1 MIILH
6 ILNRGDYMKIAIYSR
21 KSKYTGK
28 GDSIVNQIQMCKD
41 YIETHYINN
50 DLEYIIYEDEGFSG
64 GNINRPRFQK
74 LLSDIKKEK
83 FDILIC
89 YRLDRIS
96 RNVSDFSTTLEE
108 LQSYGV
114 DFISIKEQFDTTTP
128 IGRAMIYIAS
138 VFAQLE
144 RETIAERVRDN
155 MVELA
160 KSGKWSGGRTPLGF
174 NSESSSYIDE
184 EGNERKL
191 VKLVKNDE
199 ELQLVNLIYDTY
211 LREGSLH
218 KTEVY
223 FASHNIKSNK
233 NILLEKTSLKVI
245 LSNPVYA
252 ISSPE
257 LKRWLEDDGWNVY
270 GEPDGKHSYLSY
282 NKTKQ
287 VTRKGKTTKISNDKE
302 NWIAAISNCP
312 GIIDADKWIAVQEQF
327 KGNRGSFPKKAR
339 THNAKLVGKIY
350 CAHCNNYMQ
359 VVHGNIKKDT
369 GKRQFYYSCS
379 LKRKSKSEL
388 CKNKNLK
395 VEEVENLL
403 LLELEKLGKN
413 KKSYIQ
419 SLKKKNDA
427 VKKNKDVKLKQ
438 NEIQKEMYA
447 KQKILNNLVDKLAV
461 ADDLDDI
468 IIQRIRSAKNEM
480 QELQKQLDEI
490 SKEIEDSNYKKLD
503 LDFIESLLEKCAD
516 IRELDS
522 NEQRLLIGVLVDK
535 ILWDG
540 NTQDVTVYFIGSGD
554 VKKKSR
560 FSTSRFIPII
570 ANSTIQHVQYLTT
583 LHFPQIP
590 LMHIV
595 DIP

>member
-1 MIILH
+1 
-6 ILNRGDYMKIAIYSR
+6 MKIAIYSR

-28 GDSIVNQIQMCKD
+28 GDSIGNQIQMCKD
-41 YIETHYINN
+41 YIETHYRNN
-50 DLEYIIYEDEGFSG
+50 DPEYIIYEDEGFSG

-96 RNVSDFSTTLEE
+96 RNVSDFSSTLEE

-128 IGRAMIYIAS
+128 MGRAMIYIAS

-223 FASHNIKSNK
+223 FASHNIKSNR

-287 VTRKGKTTKISNDKE
+287 VTRNGKTTKISNDKE
-302 NWIAAISNCP
+302 NWIAAISDCP

-327 KGNRGSFPKKAR
+327 K
-339 THNAKLVGKIY
+339 
-350 CAHCNNYMQ
+350 
-359 VVHGNIKKDT
+359 
-369 GKRQFYYSCS
+369 
-379 LKRKSKSEL
+379 
-388 CKNKNLK
+388 
-395 VEEVENLL
+395 
-403 LLELEKLGKN
+403 
-413 KKSYIQ
+413 
-419 SLKKKNDA
+419 
-427 VKKNKDVKLKQ
+427 
-438 NEIQKEMYA
+438 
-447 KQKILNNLVDKLAV
+447 
-461 ADDLDDI
+461 
-468 IIQRIRSAKNEM
+468 
-480 QELQKQLDEI
+480 
-490 SKEIEDSNYKKLD
+490 
-503 LDFIESLLEKCAD
+503 
-516 IRELDS
+516 
-522 NEQRLLIGVLVDK
+522 
-535 ILWDG
+535 
-540 NTQDVTVYFIGSGD
+540 
-554 VKKKSR
+554 
-560 FSTSRFIPII
+560 
-570 ANSTIQHVQYLTT
+570 
-583 LHFPQIP
+583 
-590 LMHIV
+590 
-595 DIP
+595 

>member
-1 MIILH
+1 MNTI
-6 ILNRGDYMKIAIYSR
+6 NKVAIYVRVSTNMQAEEGYSIDEQIDKL
-21 KSKYTGK
+21 KSYCQ
-28 GDSIVNQIQMCKD
+28 VKD
-41 YIETHYINN
+41 WTVY
-50 DLEYIIYEDEGFSG
+50 DIYKDGGFSG
-64 GNINRPRFQK
+64 GNINRPKFQK

-128 IGRAMIYIAS
+128 MGRAMIYIAS

-223 FASHNIKSNK
+223 FASHNIKSNR

-287 VTRKGKTTKISNDKE
+287 VTRNGKTTKISNDKE
-302 NWIAAISNCP
+302 NWIAAISDCP
-312 GIIDADKWIAVQEQF
+312 GIIDTDKWIQVQEQF
-327 KGNRGSFPKKAR
+327 KGNIGSFPKKAR

-350 CAHCNNYMQ
+350 CSHCNNYMQ

-369 GKRQFYYSCS
+369 GKRQHYYSCS
-379 LKRKSKSEL
+379 LKKKSKSEL
-388 CKNKNLK
+388 CQNKNVK
-395 VEEVENLL
+395 TDDIENLL
-403 LLELEKLGKN
+403 LQELERLGKN
-413 KKSYIQ
+413 KKNYIQ
-419 SLKKKNDA
+419 SLKKKNET
-427 VKKNKDVKLKQ
+427 VKKKKDVKQKQ
-438 NEIQKEMYA
+438 IEIQKKIDA
-447 KQKILNNLVDKLAV
+447 KQKILNNLVDKFLNTFQV
-461 ADDLDDI
+461 A
-468 IIQRIRSAKNEM
+468 
-480 QELQKQLDEI
+480 ELYD
-490 SKEIEDSNYKKLD
+490 
-503 LDFIESLLEKCAD
+503 
-516 IRELDS
+516 
-522 NEQRLLIGVLVDK
+522 
-535 ILWDG
+535 
-540 NTQDVTVYFIGSGD
+540 
-554 VKKKSR
+554 KKKSSLIDKSFLIGKSCTTR
-560 FSTSRFIPII
+560 NKMRVALFIINKKLYFYVNKI
-570 ANSTIQHVQYLTT
+570 SKKLKNE
-583 LHFPQIP
+583 
-590 LMHIV
+590 
-595 DIP
+595 

>member
-1 MIILH
+1 
-6 ILNRGDYMKIAIYSR
+6 MKIAIYSR

-28 GDSIVNQIQMCKD
+28 GDSIGNQIQMCKD
-41 YIETHYINN
+41 YIETHYRNN
-50 DLEYIIYEDEGFSG
+50 DPEYIIYEDEGFSG
-64 GNINRPRFQK
+64 GNINRPKFQK

-128 IGRAMIYIAS
+128 MGRAMIYIAS

-174 NSESSSYIDE
+174 DSESSSYIDE

-223 FASHNIKSNK
+223 FASHNIKSNR

-245 LSNPVYA
+245 LNNPVYA

-287 VTRKGKTTKISNDKE
+287 VTRNGKVTKISNDKE

-312 GIIDADKWIAVQEQF
+312 GIMDADKNNELTLLRIVEKMNNQLKYVKAFVPHGDSLWLSYERQLYTNEIISENLIEAMITGLANAYTSVGYFINVQEESEN
-327 KGNRGSFPKKAR
+327 GN
-339 THNAKLVGKIY
+339 
-350 CAHCNNYMQ
+350 
-359 VVHGNIKKDT
+359 D
-369 GKRQFYYSCS
+369 
-379 LKRKSKSEL
+379 
-388 CKNKNLK
+388 
-395 VEEVENLL
+395 
-403 LLELEKLGKN
+403 
-413 KKSYIQ
+413 
-419 SLKKKNDA
+419 
-427 VKKNKDVKLKQ
+427 
-438 NEIQKEMYA
+438 
-447 KQKILNNLVDKLAV
+447 
-461 ADDLDDI
+461 
-468 IIQRIRSAKNEM
+468 
-480 QELQKQLDEI
+480 
-490 SKEIEDSNYKKLD
+490 
-503 LDFIESLLEKCAD
+503 
-516 IRELDS
+516 
-522 NEQRLLIGVLVDK
+522 
-535 ILWDG
+535 
-540 NTQDVTVYFIGSGD
+540 
-554 VKKKSR
+554 
-560 FSTSRFIPII
+560 
-570 ANSTIQHVQYLTT
+570 
-583 LHFPQIP
+583 
-590 LMHIV
+590 
-595 DIP
+595 

>member
-1 MIILH
+1 
-6 ILNRGDYMKIAIYSR
+6 MKIAIYSR

-28 GDSIVNQIQMCKD
+28 GDSIGNQIQMCKD
-41 YIETHYINN
+41 YIETNYRNKDH
-50 DLEYIIYEDEGFSG
+50 EYIIYEDEGFSG
-64 GNINRPRFQK
+64 GNINRPKFQK
-74 LLSDIKKEK
+74 LLNDIKKEK

-96 RNVSDFSTTLEE
+96 RNVSDFSTTLDEI
-108 LQSYGV
+108 QSYGV
-114 DFISIKEQFDTTTP
+114 DFISVKEQFDTTTP
-128 IGRAMIYIAS
+128 MGRAMIYIAS

-155 MVELA
+155 MIELA

-174 NSESSSYIDE
+174 DSEGSSYIDE
-184 EGNERKL
+184 EGNERRL

-199 ELQLVNLIYDTY
+199 ELKLVNLIYDTY

-218 KTEVY
+218 KTETY
-223 FASHNIKSNK
+223 FASHNIKSNR

-245 LSNPVYA
+245 LNNPVYA

-282 NKTKQ
+282 NKTKH
-287 VTRKGKTTKISNDKE
+287 VTRNGKSMKIPNDKE
-302 NWIAAISNCP
+302 NCIAAISNCP
-312 GIIDADKWIAVQEQF
+312 GIIEADKWIQVQEQF

-339 THNAKLVGKIY
+339 THDAKLVGKIY

-359 VVHGNIKKDT
+359 VIHGNIKKDT
-369 GKRQFYYSCS
+369 GKRQHYYSCS
-379 LKRKSKSEL
+379 LKKKSKNEL
-388 CKNKNLK
+388 CKNKNVK
-395 VEEVENLL
+395 IDAVEDLL
-403 LLELEKLGKN
+403 LQELERLDKN

-419 SLKKKNDA
+419 SLKKKNNS
-427 VKKNKDVKLKQ
+427 VKKNKDVKQKQ
-438 NEIQKEMYA
+438 ISIQKEIDA
-447 KQKILNNLVDKLAV
+447 KQKILNNLIDKLAI

-468 IIQRIRSAKNEM
+468 IIQRIRSTKNEM

-503 LDFIESLLEKCAD
+503 LDFIKSLLEKCAD

-554 VKKKSR
+554 VKKK
-560 FSTSRFIPII
+560 
-570 ANSTIQHVQYLTT
+570 
-583 LHFPQIP
+583 
-590 LMHIV
+590 
-595 DIP
+595 

>member
-1 MIILH
+1 MHRGTVFIITKDKDNKFEIQKSTEFNGGMGIENL
-6 ILNRGDYMKIAIYSR
+6 GGAIYDML
-21 KSKYTGK
+21 KNFK
-28 GDSIVNQIQMCKD
+28 
-41 YIETHYINN
+41 E
-50 DLEYIIYEDEGFSG
+50 
-64 GNINRPRFQK
+64 P
-74 LLSDIKKEK
+74 LL
-83 FDILIC
+83 FD
-89 YRLDRIS
+89 
-96 RNVSDFSTTLEE
+96 
-108 LQSYGV
+108 
-114 DFISIKEQFDTTTP
+114 
-128 IGRAMIYIAS
+128 AMIRD
-138 VFAQLE
+138 FDE
-144 RETIAERVRDN
+144 RYFKYGDEVMTYFPDEQHN
-155 MVELA
+155 
-160 KSGKWSGGRTPLGF
+160 P
-174 NSESSSYIDE
+174 YIDK

-223 FASHNIKSNK
+223 FASHNIKSNR

-287 VTRKGKTTKISNDKE
+287 VTRNGKTTKISNDKE
-302 NWIAAISNCP
+302 NWIAAISDCP

-379 LKRKSKSEL
+379 LKKKSKSEL

-419 SLKKKNDA
+419 SLKRKNDA

-438 NEIQKEMYA
+438 SAIQKDMDA

-461 ADDLDDI
+461 ADDIDDI
-468 IIQRIRSAKNEM
+468 IIQRIRATKNEM
-480 QELQKQLDEI
+480 QELQQELDKI

-554 VKKKSR
+554 VKKK
-560 FSTSRFIPII
+560 
-570 ANSTIQHVQYLTT
+570 
-583 LHFPQIP
+583 
-590 LMHIV
+590 
-595 DIP
+595 